1 MRGPIEARRSLKEAS
16 NLAMSCY
23 FPIPGYHDYLFL
35 SCLKNWKELCGIM
48 RVLSGFAVGEGK
60 KLNGGLLNIQANE
73 SEAASD
79 QNNERNQKNRQWS
92 AGKEMP
98 QSFEGFLIS
107 SKNKKYFDSS
117 SYGDS
122 PVPMGAFFTFL
133 VNCIGPRR
141 KNGMLSSES
150 DIILK
155 I

>member
-1 MRGPIEARRSLKEAS
+1 
-16 NLAMSCY
+16 
-23 FPIPGYHDYLFL
+23 
-35 SCLKNWKELCGIM
+35 M

-73 SEAASD
+73 SKAASD